1 MPTSAEI
8 AQQLATYDANKK
20 SSADILNE
28 AMSQYGV
35 PEIRTRVS
43 GLRTTLS
50 NTENALNAV
59 DPSVT
64 GRTSRSLVTE
74 AQRSRIVNKE
84 REPIAAQYGSQSRA
98 LANESSNL
106 NEQQRAAEMLAKGR
120 MDDYT
125 IGRNALQTQYNDALS
140 RESEQRRREE
150 ADRLFA
156 FNKAEADRNYSLNV
170 QAAKAR
176 AATGGTTKAPKVTV
190 GALFEGYDKKRDKF
204 YTEKVVIPT
213 LMSELGYSADKAKK
227 VAYEYRK
234 ATFGE

>member
-8 AQQLATYDANKK
+8 AQQLAAYDSNRK
-20 SSADILNE
+20 SSADVLNE
-28 AMSQYGV
+28 AMSKYGV

-43 GLRTTLS
+43 GLRTTLG

-84 REPIAAQYGSQSRA
+84 REPIAAQYGQQSRA
-98 LANESSNL
+98 LGNESANL
-106 NEQQRAAEMLAKGR
+106 SEQQRAAEMLAKGR
-120 MDDYT
+120 MEDYT
-125 IGRNALQTQYNDALS
+125 IGRNALQTQYNDSMS
-140 RESEQRRREE
+140 REAEQRRREE

-156 FNKAEADRNYSLNV
+156 FNKAESDRNYQLNIRAA
-170 QAAKAR
+170 QAKA
-176 AATGGTTKAPKVTV
+176 ASGGSTKAPKVTI
-190 GALFEGYDKKRDKF
+190 GALFDGYNPKTDKF

-227 VAYEYRK
+227 TAYEYRK

>member
-8 AQQLATYDANKK
+8 AQQLAAYDANRK
-20 SSADILNE
+20 SSADVLNE
-28 AMSQYGV
+28 AMSKYGV

-43 GLRTTLS
+43 GLRTTLG

-84 REPIAAQYGSQSRA
+84 REPIAAQYGEQSRA
-98 LANESSNL
+98 LTNESANL
-106 NEQQRAAEMLAKGR
+106 SEQQRAAEMLAKGR
-120 MDDYT
+120 MEDYT
-125 IGRNALQTQYNDALS
+125 IGRNALQTQYNDSMS
-140 RESEQRRREE
+140 REAEQRRREE

-156 FNKAEADRNYSLNV
+156 FNKAESDRNYQLNL
-170 QAAKAR
+170 QTARSSGGGSAK
-176 AATGGTTKAPKVTV
+176 TPKVTI
-190 GALFEGYDKKRDKF
+190 GALFDGYNPKTDKF

-227 VAYEYRK
+227 TAYEYRK